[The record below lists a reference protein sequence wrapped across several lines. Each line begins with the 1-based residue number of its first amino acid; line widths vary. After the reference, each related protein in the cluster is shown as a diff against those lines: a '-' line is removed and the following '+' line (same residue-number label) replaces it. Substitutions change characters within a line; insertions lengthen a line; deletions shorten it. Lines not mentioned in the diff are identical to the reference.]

1 MVWCLVLTSGHINS
15 LMSNQLW
22 IVVIKTQFECTWY
35 AFNHL
40 QVVLLLQTLLMVV
53 CHSLLTWVAV
63 LPDILVYQDTLW
75 LVHPLVPVYLMDPGV
90 DSNQAVRMRL

>member
-1 MVWCLVLTSGHINS
+1 
-15 LMSNQLW
+15 MSNKLW
-22 IVVIKTQFECTWY
+22 IVVIMTQFECAWY

-53 CHSLLTWVAV
+53 CHSLLTWLAV

-75 LVHPLVPVYLMDPGV
+75 LVHPLASVNLMDPGV
-90 DSNQAVRMRL
+90 ESNQHVSPTICNVEMNIHAV